1 VEPPKW
7 FQHRQLFAE
16 TFLIFASL
24 QFSDFVDQTQGKV
37 SAAGSAWLSPHTKK
51 LQVDEP
57 ETRLDLAV
65 NQREPMPRPF
75 FKWTTTI
82 ADHMA
87 TSDDIVLY
95 FATHDDTV
103 CGWKLTK
110 LTERSWWD
118 RNLQHALTESP
129 TPVFATTSFTARM
142 AGGWAS
148 IVQKPWIQG
157 SRTFLGFGPRICTSG
172 APRS

>member
-1 VEPPKW
+1 MIPTPP
-7 FQHRQLFAE
+7 RLFSIH
-16 TFLIFASL
+16 FCFAAVFWL
-24 QFSDFVDQTQGKV
+24 CWPRQGKV

-51 LQVDEP
+51 RRLQVDEP

-103 CGWKLTK
+103 CGWQNW
-110 LTERSWWD
+110 RSD
-118 RNLQHALTESP
+118 PGEIEIYNTPLLSRQLQCLRPRLS
-129 TPVFATTSFTARM
+129 RQGWRQ
-142 AGGWAS
+142 AGR
-148 IVQKPWIQG
+148 QLCKKPWIQG